1 MSTGGRIVTFG
12 EVMLRLKAPG
22 HERLLQTPQL
32 EATFGGGEANVAV
45 SLAQF
50 EQDVMYVTALPRNPI
65 SDVCLAYL
73 KGKGVDV
80 SHVIHSGERIGI
92 YYYEAGA
99 NQKPS
104 RVIYDRTHSAVMDV
118 PPKAFDWKKILDGAA
133 WFHVTGITPALSA
146 NAAQVALEAVQ
157 TAHELG
163 VTVSVDYNYRKN
175 LWKYGRSAPDVMTSL
190 VRYADVGIANEE
202 DCQRALGISAESGDW
217 ENEIN
222 TGQIDVNKY
231 QSLCEKVLS
240 AFPNLR
246 YQAITLRVSHSADRN
261 GWAACLFTGD
271 KFLVS
276 KQYEI
281 TDVVERVGTGD
292 AFAAGLIY
300 GLNSGMPDQE
310 ALEFAVAASCLK
322 HSIPGDINLC
332 TVDEVRL
339 LLANGGSGRIQ
350 R

>member
-1 MSTGGRIVTFG
+1 MSISNRVVTFG

-22 HERLLQTPQL
+22 HERLLQSPQL

-50 EQDVMYVTALPRNPI
+50 GQAVMYVTALPSNPI
-65 SDVCLAYL
+65 SEACLTFL
-73 KGKGVDV
+73 KSKGVDT
-80 SHVIHSGERIGI
+80 SQVIHTGERMGI

-118 PPKAFDWKKILDGAA
+118 SPSAYDWSKVLEGAA
-133 WFHVTGITPALSA
+133 WFHITGITPALSA
-146 NAAQVALEAVQ
+146 NAAEISRQAMK
-157 TAHELG
+157 TARDMG
-163 VTVSVDYNYRKN
+163 INVSLDYNYRKN
-175 LWKYGRSAPDVMTSL
+175 LWKYGKSAPEVMTDL
-190 VRYADVGIANEE
+190 VQYADVGIANEE
-202 DCQRALGISAESGDW
+202 DCQRALGISVESDDW
-217 ENEIN
+217 DKD
-222 TGQIDVNKY
+222 IDLGRIDIARY
-231 QSLCEKVLS
+231 QTLCEKVLS
-240 AFPNLR
+240 TFPNLKC
-246 YQAITLRVSHSADRN
+246 QAITLRASYSADRN

-281 TDVVERVGTGD
+281 SDVVDRVGTGD

-300 GLNSGMPDQE
+300 GMNNGMSDQE

-332 TVDEVRL
+332 TVEEVKQ
-339 LLANGGSGRIQ
+339 LLADGGSGRII

>member
-1 MSTGGRIVTFG
+1 MSISRRVVTFG

-22 HERLLQTPQL
+22 YERLLQTSQL

-50 EQDVMYVTALPRNPI
+50 GQDVRYVTALPRNPI
-65 SDVCLAYL
+65 SDACLAYL
-73 KGKGVDV
+73 KGKGVDI
-80 SHVIHSGERIGI
+80 SHVVYIGERIGI

-104 RVIYDRTHSAVMDV
+104 RVVYDRTHSAIMDAL
-118 PPKAFDWKKILDGAA
+118 PDAFDWRNLLEGAD
-133 WFHVTGITPALSA
+133 WFHITGITPALSA
-146 NAAQVALEAVQ
+146 NAAEISRLAMK
-157 TAHELG
+157 TAQELG
-163 VTVSVDYNYRKN
+163 VTVSLDYNYRKN
-175 LWKYGRSAPDVMTSL
+175 LWRYGKNAPEVMTDL
-190 VRYADVGIANEE
+190 VHYADVGIANEE
-202 DCQRALGISAESGDW
+202 DCQRALGISIEADDW
-217 ENEIN
+217 EKVIDR
-222 TGQIDVNKY
+222 GQIDIEKY
-231 QSLCEKVLS
+231 HKLCDKVMS
-240 AFPNLR
+240 NFPNLK
-246 YQAITLRVSHSADRN
+246 YQAITLRASYSADRN
-261 GWAACLFTGD
+261 GWAACLYNGD

-281 TDVVERVGTGD
+281 SDVVDRVGTGD

-300 GLNSGMPDQE
+300 GMNTGMPDQD

-332 TVDEVRL
+332 TVDEVRQ
-339 LLANGGSGRIQ
+339 LLADGGSGRIQ

>member
-1 MSTGGRIVTFG
+1 MGTCNRIVTFG
-12 EVMLRLKAPG
+12 EVMLRLKSPG

-50 EQDVMYVTALPRNPI
+50 GQDVSYVTALPPNPI
-65 SDVCLAYL
+65 SAACLAYL
-73 KGKGVDV
+73 KGKGVDI
-80 SHVIHSGERIGI
+80 SQVIQTGERIGI

-104 RVIYDRTHSAVMDV
+104 RVIYDRAHSAVMDV
-118 PPKAFDWKKILDGAA
+118 SPAVFDWKKILEGAA
-133 WFHVTGITPALSA
+133 WFHITGITPALSA
-146 NAAQVALEAVQ
+146 NAAEIAYQAMK
-157 TAHELG
+157 TAHGLG
-163 VTVSVDYNYRKN
+163 VRVSFDYNYRKN
-175 LWKYGRSAPDVMTSL
+175 LWKYGQSAPEVMRRL
-190 VRYADVGIANEE
+190 VKYADVGIANEE
-202 DCQRALGISAESGDW
+202 DCQRALGIEVESTDW
-217 ENEIN
+217 EKDIN
-222 TGQIDVNKY
+222 TGHIDITKY
-231 QSLCEKVLS
+231 QRICEKVVS
-240 AFPNLR
+240 SYPNLK

-261 GWAACLFTGD
+261 GWAACLYTGD
-271 KFLVS
+271 RFLVS

-281 TDVVERVGTGD
+281 SDVVERVGTGD

-300 GLNSGMPDQE
+300 GLNNGMPDQE

-332 TVDEVRL
+332 TADEVHL